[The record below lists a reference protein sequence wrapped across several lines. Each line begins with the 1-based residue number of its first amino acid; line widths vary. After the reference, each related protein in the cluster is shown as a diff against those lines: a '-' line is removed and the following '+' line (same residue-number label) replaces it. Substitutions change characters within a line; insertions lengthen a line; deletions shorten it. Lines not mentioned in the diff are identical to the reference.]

1 MFGLLKREKKTGNA
15 SGGYRW
21 GELKTADGPV
31 VRYRLYDGN
40 PDIAPVLCLHG
51 LTRNSRDFEELAPMI
66 AEATGRRVIVPEMRG
81 RGRSDADP
89 QPERYNPAVYVA
101 DVLALLEDLNVEKA
115 LWVGTSMGGL
125 ITMIAAH
132 SDPEKVAAA
141 AINDIGPELQTEGI
155 TRIESYVCG
164 DSGPAKDWG
173 EAAERTKGVN
183 GVAFPGETQAFWERF
198 AWRLYRETPDGL
210 VLDYDTAISGNVSK
224 GETAPPDMW
233 PFFEALK
240 PVPTLL
246 FRGAITDLLDPE
258 TVARM
263 QEIKP
268 DLAVVEVAGVGH
280 APFMT
285 EPDAWPKL
293 EAFLKAQK
301 A

>member
-1 MFGLLKREKKTGNA
+1 MFCLLKREKKTGNA

-125 ITMIAAH
+125 IT
-132 SDPEKVAAA
+132 P
-141 AINDIGPELQTEGI
+141 
-155 TRIESYVCG
+155 
-164 DSGPAKDWG
+164 
-173 EAAERTKGVN
+173 
-183 GVAFPGETQAFWERF
+183 
-198 AWRLYRETPDGL
+198 
-210 VLDYDTAISGNVSK
+210 
-224 GETAPPDMW
+224 
-233 PFFEALK
+233 
-240 PVPTLL
+240 
-246 FRGAITDLLDPE
+246 
-258 TVARM
+258 
-263 QEIKP
+263 
-268 DLAVVEVAGVGH
+268 
-280 APFMT
+280 
-285 EPDAWPKL
+285 
-293 EAFLKAQK
+293 
-301 A
+301 